1 MITVDRS
8 HRRLARPRGAW
19 VLVAVLALA
28 SGCDSDDQSAGTETA
43 SSTTLLAG
51 NGGTQPPDAAAPAG
65 TTPTTVPP
73 PSTSPPSASTG
84 PATTGSF
91 CDELER
97 LIDDWV
103 VGDTLGPPELTG
115 RYAAL
120 AAIAPDEHVQPLGVL
135 EEGNVVL
142 VATRDIDQLPDK
154 DAYEAAGAQVARYA
168 AEVCGIVIA

>member
-1 MITVDRS
+1 MTTVPRS
-8 HRRLARPRGAW
+8 ERRLPRPLWAW
-19 VLVAVLALA
+19 VLVAILALA
-28 SGCDSDDQSAGTETA
+28 TGCDSSDEQTAGTETA
-43 SSTTLLAG
+43 SSTTLIAG
-51 NGGTQPPDAAAPAG
+51 SGGTEPPDDAAPAG

-73 PSTSPPSASTG
+73 PSPSTPSPST
-84 PATTGSF
+84 PPTTGSF

-120 AAIAPDEHVQPLGVL
+120 AAIAPNELVESLGVL
-135 EEGNVVL
+135 EEGNAVL